1 MSDGGPLGLVLSA
14 LKTMSGYFVWKDADG
29 EEYVIVARRDFEARM
44 RGPREEQLD
53 LLRGAGAAAS
63 PLDNIN
69 RDLAL
74 YQLQREEEEG
84 VEGSL
89 PLPPKA
95 DLPAGSAGKKV
106 RFEPLR
112 GDLPPEL
119 QE

>member
-1 MSDGGPLGLVLSA
+1 MSVGGPLELVLSA
-14 LKTMSGYFVWKDADG
+14 LKALSGYFVWKDADG
-29 EEYVIVARRDFEARM
+29 EEYVIVARRDFEAIM
-44 RGPREEQLD
+44 RESREEQLY
-53 LLRGAGAAAS
+53 LLRGMGAGAS
-63 PLDNIN
+63 PRDNIN

-84 VEGSL
+84 AGMVEEEGKSFDI
-89 PLPPKA
+89 A
-95 DLPAGSAGKKV
+95 QGKKV